1 MFRRLKAWW
10 IRTRFERAFAAE
22 LRRVAAERARH
33 AQVKPSQ
40 AELQARVHDAL
51 ARRLSA

>member
-1 MFRRLKAWW
+1 MLKLFRRWQTRHRFKQAFKADLKR
-10 IRTRFERAFAAE
+10 IEDQ
-22 LRRVAAERARH
+22 RARH

-51 ARRLSA
+51 RRRVSA